1 MTSRSGSLLEKNV
14 AKILALSGFKPKMN
28 QIINGYE
35 IDVFFEYC
43 GQKIAIECKQ
53 YERSTLAV
61 RNLIHQWDSKNKEL
75 NFDKIVLVLVGCEIS
90 FKDRDLAKKYGV
102 ILLDEAKIGELL
114 DAAIEKKE
122 ANKDAILKAFEIKT
136 KENEPTIKKDWKPDT
151 NKILQVVFGISFI
164 EDNKLSLSAF
174 LTSFKNDVNC
184 LRGSHQYILIDCVT
198 QEALIHNIKENNKVN
213 NNEDP
218 IDTICIALTILTA
231 DFLQQLKSCGIKCI
245 VCKDIAKKSLKG
257 GLFSTQYVPE
267 IDKTKESVFI
277 YTVDE
282 LKKTA
287 MEKRKKYYEGTPL
300 TK

>member
-114 DAAIEKKE
+114 DA
-122 ANKDAILKAFEIKT
+122 
-136 KENEPTIKKDWKPDT
+136 
-151 NKILQVVFGISFI
+151 
-164 EDNKLSLSAF
+164 
-174 LTSFKNDVNC
+174 
-184 LRGSHQYILIDCVT
+184 
-198 QEALIHNIKENNKVN
+198 
-213 NNEDP
+213 
-218 IDTICIALTILTA
+218 
-231 DFLQQLKSCGIKCI
+231 
-245 VCKDIAKKSLKG
+245 
-257 GLFSTQYVPE
+257 
-267 IDKTKESVFI
+267 
-277 YTVDE
+277 
-282 LKKTA
+282 
-287 MEKRKKYYEGTPL
+287 
-300 TK
+300 